1 MNECERYETML
12 SAYLD
17 GELPEAEEAELKAHL
32 ANCPECAA
40 MYEAFSAVGEAV
52 RTQDVPD
59 TLHSRIMETVRA
71 AEKASR
77 TQRAII
83 RLRPIFAAAACLIVL
98 VGTVFALK
106 NTTGFGRKAMR
117 SADAAAPMATEE
129 SAMLMT
135 GGATVA
141 DVRLMRET
149 VGPEMGVKASGGV
162 RTKADAEAMI
172 EAGASRIGTSSS
184 KKIIEG

>member
-32 ANCPECAA
+32 ANCPDCAA

-83 RLRPIFAAAACLIVL
+83 RLRPIFAAAAFLLANPDLCNKCKDEREEMFEQPDEDYITIDSSIMPLC
-98 VGTVFALK
+98 
-106 NTTGFGRKAMR
+106 RKMDNAYNNLN
-117 SADAAAPMATEE
+117 E
-129 SAMLMT
+129 
-135 GGATVA
+135 
-141 DVRLMRET
+141 
-149 VGPEMGVKASGGV
+149 
-162 RTKADAEAMI
+162 
-172 EAGASRIGTSSS
+172 
-184 KKIIEG
+184 